1 MWYRGKNHYLLES
14 IAACNNRNSKLIMYF
29 TINTAF
35 ANYLDAFPN
44 LTVSFPLIKDR
55 ITYEQTLPLN
65 LSISGFDKSLLHVP
79 TNLKDFIKGYAK
91 DKENF

>member
-1 MWYRGKNHYLLES
+1 
-14 IAACNNRNSKLIMYF
+14 MYF
-29 TINTAF
+29 TINMAF

-44 LTVSFPLIKDR
+44 PTVLFLLIKDR
-55 ITYEQTLPLN
+55 TTYEQTLPLK
-65 LSISGFDKSLLHVP
+65 LSLSGFDISLLLVS